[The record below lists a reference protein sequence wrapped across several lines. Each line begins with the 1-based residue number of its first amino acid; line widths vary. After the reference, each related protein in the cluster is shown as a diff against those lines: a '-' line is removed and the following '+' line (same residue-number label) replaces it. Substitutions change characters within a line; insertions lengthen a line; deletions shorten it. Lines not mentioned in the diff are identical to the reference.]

1 MTRVLSITA
10 APASAAAGRDAMLR
24 DGGDGLLVRY
34 RKRPSTRLRNQL
46 IERYRGMVEAMARSL
61 AQRLPSSVDPGDL
74 AHAGVWGLIQA
85 LGAYRPERGATFVGF
100 MRARVR
106 GAMLDELRALDV
118 LPRSVRARQ
127 RRRDHLVERLR
138 SELGREPTAAEVA
151 AALGVSEQRYHQRY
165 AIAPT
170 AQSDLDPDALELP
183 EAAPDP
189 LGNRLEQLELLQQ
202 IEASLEPVEWRV
214 LRLHYLDGLTGKE
227 VARRLRLSPA
237 RVCQIHGRVL
247 SRLKAKLARA

>member
-1 MTRVLSITA
+1 MTRVLSITRS
-10 APASAAAGRDAMLR
+10 APRDVSRDGEAR
-24 DGGDGLLVRY
+24 DGGEGLLVRY
-34 RKRPSTRLRNQL
+34 SKRPSTRLRNQL
-46 IERYRGMVEAMARSL
+46 IERYRGMVEAMAHTL
-61 AQRLPSSVDPGDL
+61 AQRLPNSVDPQDL
-74 AHAGVWGLIQA
+74 VNAGVWGLIQA
-85 LGAYRPERGATFVGF
+85 LSAYRPERGATFVGF

-118 LPRSVRARQ
+118 LPRSMRARQ

-138 SELGREPTAAEVA
+138 IELGREPEAAEVA
-151 AALGVSEQRYHQRY
+151 QALGVTEQRYHQRY
-165 AIAPT
+165 AFASP
-170 AQSDLDPDALELP
+170 AQSDVDPDAIELP
-183 EAAPDP
+183 EADQDA
-189 LGNRLEQLELLQQ
+189 LGNRLEQMELLQQ

-214 LRLHYLDGLTGKE
+214 LRLHYFDGLTGKE